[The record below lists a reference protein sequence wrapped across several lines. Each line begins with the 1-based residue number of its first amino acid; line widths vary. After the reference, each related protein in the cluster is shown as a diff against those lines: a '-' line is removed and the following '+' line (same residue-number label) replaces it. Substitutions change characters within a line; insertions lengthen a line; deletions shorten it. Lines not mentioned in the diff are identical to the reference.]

1 MRHATEI
8 YKHAYGLNKNN
19 MMGRNAPI
27 LLLFFLF
34 FFFAFTGSG
43 TEDILLNGTNIYLAS
58 GDSYGLY
65 QGYVLSIKSVSSDGS
80 VWLQLTENDKIVKSE
95 IVSRDYFIYNK
106 SNRTILSLKV
116 DNIYYGSSEQ
126 TLVSLFPV
134 YQYIDHDLPV
144 PHITEMIPNDIKNP
158 VDKNPAPRMGTPGEP
173 VIWAAG
179 IVFILVLYYILR
191 KLW

>member
-1 MRHATEI
+1 
-8 YKHAYGLNKNN
+8 
-19 MMGRNAPI
+19 MGRNAAI
-27 LLLFFLF
+27 LYLFFLF

-43 TEDILLNGTNIYLAS
+43 ESDILLNGTSIYLAT

-65 QGYVLSIKSVSSDGS
+65 QGYVLTVKSVSGDGA

-95 IVSRDYFIYNK
+95 IVAGDYFIYNK
-106 SNRTILSLKV
+106 NNRTILSIKV
-116 DNIYYGSSEQ
+116 DNLYYGSSEQ
-126 TLVSLFPV
+126 TLVSMFPV
-134 YQYIDHDLPV
+134 YQYVDLDLPV
-144 PHITEMIPNDIKNP
+144 PDTTKMIPNDVNNP
-158 VDKNPAPRMGTPGEP
+158 VDKNPATKIHTPGEP

>member
-1 MRHATEI
+1 
-8 YKHAYGLNKNN
+8 
-19 MMGRNAPI
+19 MMGRNTPV
-27 LLLFFLF
+27 LFLFFLF
-34 FFFAFTGSG
+34 FFLASTDSVTG
-43 TEDILLNGTNIYLAS
+43 DILLNGTNIYVAS

-95 IVSRDYFIYNK
+95 IVAKDYFFYNK
-106 SNRTILSLKV
+106 SNRIILAVKV

-134 YQYIDHDLPV
+134 YQYADPDFPV
-144 PHITEMIPNDIKNP
+144 PDITEMIPKDVNNS
-158 VDKNPAPRMGTPGEP
+158 VDKNPAPRMHTPGEP

-179 IVFILVLYYILR
+179 IVFILVLYYIMR

>member
-1 MRHATEI
+1 
-8 YKHAYGLNKNN
+8 
-19 MMGRNAPI
+19 MMGRNTPI
-27 LLLFFLF
+27 LFLFFLF
-34 FFFAFTGSG
+34 FLFAFTGSG
-43 TEDILLNGTNIYLAS
+43 ESDILLNGTGIYLAS

-65 QGYVLSIKSVSSDGS
+65 QGYVLSVKSVSSDGA

-95 IVSRDYFIYNK
+95 IVAGDYFIYNK
-106 SNRTILSLKV
+106 SNRTILSIKV

-134 YQYIDHDLPV
+134 YQYVDPDLPV
-144 PHITEMIPNDIKNP
+144 PDITKMIPNDANNP
-158 VDKNPAPRMGTPGEP
+158 VDKNPASRIQTPREP
-173 VIWAAG
+173 VIWAFG